1 MPFVSSIT
9 GLYGFGRSAVFNQDP
24 LFNDVSLL
32 LHMNGIN
39 GSTNFI
45 DSSPRT
51 KTVTVFGGTVISTD
65 LSKFGGASGYFNNI
79 DSYLTTPDDVDFNL
93 TTGDWT
99 IELFC
104 NINPVESDILITKA
118 AGVGFFPFQIRVVND
133 KFNARGFVP
142 NPIFGLAYNLGE
154 DSGPTVNPSTWYH
167 LALVRQ
173 SNTFYFYVDGV
184 SVDSQVY
191 SGLLYDAPTSVSIGG
206 TDNGLALT
214 SGYIDEL
221 RITKGLCRYPD
232 GTTFEVPTKQFP
244 DNDS

>member
-1 MPFVSSIT
+1 MPFISSIT
-9 GLYGFGRSAVFNQDP
+9 GLYGFGRSAVFNQDA
-24 LFNDVSLL
+24 LFDNVSLL
-32 LHMNGIN
+32 LHMNGTD
-39 GSTNFI
+39 GSTDFI
-45 DSSPRT
+45 DSSTRT
-51 KTVTVFGGTVISTD
+51 KIVSAFGGAVISTSI
-65 LSKFGGASGYFNNI
+65 SKFGGASGFFNNV
-79 DSYLTTPDDVDFNL
+79 DSYITTPNDSDFDL

-104 NINPVESDILITKA
+104 NIDPVESDIIINKA

-142 NPIFGLAYNLGE
+142 NPVLGLAYNLGE
-154 DSGPTVNPSTWYH
+154 DSGPTVEASRWYH

-184 SVDSQVY
+184 AVDSQSY
-191 SGLLYDAPTSVSIGG
+191 SGILYDADTSVSIGG

-214 SGYIDEL
+214 SGYIDEV
-221 RITKGLCRYPD
+221 RITKGICRYPD
-232 GTTFEVPTKQFP
+232 GTTFEIPTKQFP